1 MEKQFYDEDMAR
13 QQEKLAATSDMV
25 TQRRFM
31 LNQLRLKEGE
41 RVLDIGSG
49 NGILAREMLEV
60 VGESGHVCGVDSAEP
75 MVSMATA
82 LCPNGQFLQGDATAL
97 PVEDSSFDVVTA
109 SQLLCFVSAAD
120 MALSEMFRALKPGG
134 RLVILESD
142 WGSLVWNCSDRSL
155 MDRVFRLMTGVYAD
169 AHVPRTLSR
178 RLTAAGFQITSRRSF
193 SVINWEPGKNTYA
206 KQLLGFIRQMM
217 EASDDFTKDDWE
229 AWSEDQKATAEA
241 GEFMFSVNRYIFS
254 AVKPNSL

>member
-25 TQRRFM
+25 IQRRFM

-82 LCPNGQFLQGDATAL
+82 LCPNGQFLQGDTTAL

-134 RLVILESD
+134 RLVILDSD
-142 WGSLVWNCSDRSL
+142 WGSLVWNCIDRSL
-155 MDRVFRLMTGVYAD
+155 MDRVFRLMIGAYAD

-193 SVINWEPGKNTYA
+193 SVINWEPGEDTYV
-206 KQLLGFIRQMM
+206 KQLMGFIGPMM
-217 EASDDFTKDDWE
+217 EASNDFTKDDWE

-254 AVKPNSL
+254 AMKP